1 MKRLII
7 LIAALMLI
15 PTLGMAQ
22 SANPKKGTKEVS
34 PFVEGK
40 QKVRMTDYD
49 SIWKFTSFDQKK
61 IYFCDFDYSQMGTLV
76 EERHPEWGNFNPVMN
91 YLSTVSRSPM
101 RICAIYAI
109 NPNIN
114 DPSKRRQL
122 EEQAK
127 EEALLSL
134 NQLKDWMVNKEMKNK
149 TQLMVAQVDYR
160 YWQGTDYFV
169 KPQTQDAI
177 VHVGVLLF
185 FGTKKIELFHSAGE
199 GAKTFADVKFFPND
213 ATVQPSWES
222 YLDDLAEYLKQ
233 NDRFEVLLQGY
244 SDNQGTEAYCMGLS
258 RQRCVEIKK
267 KLIAR
272 GIPEYR
278 IEVEARGTADPIGD
292 NSTREGQIANNRVAV
307 SIQ

>member
-15 PTLGMAQ
+15 PTFGMAQ
-22 SANPKKGTKEVS
+22 SAKPKKGTKEVS

>member
-15 PTLGMAQ
+15 PTFGMAQ
-22 SANPKKGTKEVS
+22 SAKPKKGTKEVS

-199 GAKTFADVKFFPND
+199 GAKTFVDVKFFPND

>member
-22 SANPKKGTKEVS
+22 SAKPKKGTKEVS

>member
-7 LIAALMLI
+7 LIAALLLI
-15 PTLGMAQ
+15 PTFGMAQ
-22 SANPKKGTKEVS
+22 SGKPKKGTKEVS

-76 EERHPEWGNFNPVMN
+76 EERRPEWGNFNPVMN

>member
-15 PTLGMAQ
+15 PTFGMAQ
-22 SANPKKGTKEVS
+22 SAKPKKGTKEVS

-114 DPSKRRQL
+114 DPSRRRQL

-134 NQLKDWMVNKEMKNK
+134 NQLKDWMVGKEMKNK

>member
-15 PTLGMAQ
+15 PTFGMAQ
-22 SANPKKGTKEVS
+22 SAKPKKGTKEVS

-169 KPQTQDAI
+169 KPQIQDAI

>member
-7 LIAALMLI
+7 LIAALMFI
-15 PTLGMAQ
+15 PTFGMAQ
-22 SANPKKGTKEVS
+22 SAKPKKGTKEVS

-127 EEALLSL
+127 EEALLCL

>member
-15 PTLGMAQ
+15 PTFGMAQ
-22 SANPKKGTKEVS
+22 SAKPKKGTKEVS

-114 DPSKRRQL
+114 DPSRRRQL

>member
-15 PTLGMAQ
+15 PTFGMAQ
-22 SANPKKGTKEVS
+22 SGKPKKGTKEVS

-76 EERHPEWGNFNPVMN
+76 EERRPEWGNFNPVMN